1 MKKTLFIFISL
12 MTYVNGMELLDAGGI
27 IDEPAKNKIMQ
38 KIAVTYEDELLS
50 LASGPIDPVDEFD
63 RIQFVINTQFKPILD
78 EFERGLP
85 VWRVFHAALC
95 SEKKSRLKTREKKS
109 GKLTDIEAYWQ
120 RFSIHSMSTF
130 KKEMLPHILS
140 LERKNALED
149 ELLQDPWQDV
159 G

>member
-50 LASGPIDPVDEFD
+50 LASGPI
-63 RIQFVINTQFKPILD
+63 VINTQFKPMLD

-95 SEKKSRLKTREKKS
+95 SEKKNRLKTLEKKS